1 MKDKASTL
9 TLHIGVQ
16 RSCHRVTSCNER
28 ARIDVEKSR
37 RSEDDERKRES
48 KGFRGKKNKDKEKM
62 KKLGSVTRL
71 KFSNDNRRSKITYCF
86 QSEIMRILRLIAKLQ
101 LHRVKKKN

>member
-1 MKDKASTL
+1 MS
-9 TLHIGVQ
+9 VQ
-16 RSCHRVTSCNER
+16 ESM
-28 ARIDVEKSR
+28 SR
-37 RSEDDERKRES
+37 NRGEAKTTKGRES